1 MELDA
6 PPRLNAGVLPFV
18 LVMLRHLS
26 IRDFVIVDRLELE
39 FAPGFGALTGETGAG
54 KSILLDALGLALGGK
69 AEAGVVRSGQA
80 RAEIVAEFDLPAD
93 GPLRAWLAEQGIEVG
108 DEGALLLRRVIEGG
122 GRSRAWINGS
132 PVVLAQ
138 LRAAGEWLAD
148 IHGQHAHHALLRTD
162 AQLALVDAHGGLT
175 VRAAEVA
182 EAWRAWS
189 ALRRAREAAEE
200 GASSTE
206 RERELLGWQ
215 VSELREL
222 AFDADEWLALNQE
235 QARLAHAASLIEGSA
250 EVLDGLADGDY
261 ALVGQLE
268 RLLVRVADMARH
280 DAQLADVQELLGGA
294 GIQLDEALHAMRR
307 YRDRLDLDPGRL
319 AEIDQRIQAITVAA
333 RKYRVAP
340 EGLPDVLAESAGRL
354 ERLVR
359 QSDPAALAREE
370 AAAREAFLALA
381 QPLSDD
387 RREIAA
393 ALSAA
398 VTEAMQSLA
407 MGGAKFEIALRPADE
422 GGASGLEG
430 VEFLVT
436 ANASQPLRPL
446 ARVASG
452 GELSRI
458 GLAIQVITSRNAAT
472 PTLIFDEVDVGI
484 GGRVAEIVGRLLRQL
499 GEDRQVLCVTHLP
512 QVAAQAN
519 WQWSIAKETRDGE
532 TLSRVTPLDDA
543 ARIEEIAR
551 MLGGVNITDT
561 TRSHAAEMLGL
572 KG

>member
-1 MELDA
+1 
-6 PPRLNAGVLPFV
+6 
-18 LVMLRHLS
+18 MLRHLS
-26 IRDFVIVDRLELE
+26 IRDFVIVDRLELAFE
-39 FAPGFGALTGETGAG
+39 AGFGALTGETGAG

-80 RAEIVAEFDLPAD
+80 RAEIVAEFDLPPD
-93 GPLRAWLAEQGIEVG
+93 GPLRAWLAEQEIDA
-108 DEGALLLRRVIEGG
+108 DEGVLLMRRVIESG
-122 GRSRAWINGS
+122 GRSKAWLNGS

-138 LRAAGEWLAD
+138 LRTAGEWLAD
-148 IHGQHAHHALLRTD
+148 IHGQHAHHALLRPD
-162 AQLALVDAHGGLT
+162 AQLALVDAHGGL
-175 VRAAEVA
+175 VAQAAEVA
-182 EAWRAWS
+182 ERHRAWS

-215 VSELREL
+215 VAELREL
-222 AFDADEWLALNQE
+222 AFEPDEWAQLNQE
-235 QARLAHAASLIEGSA
+235 QARLAHAAGLIEGSA
-250 EVLDGLADGDY
+250 EVIDGLADGEY
-261 ALVGQLE
+261 ALLSQLE
-268 RLLVRVADMARH
+268 RLLSRVADMATH
-280 DAQLADVQELLGGA
+280 DGQLADVQELLGSA
-294 GIQLDEALHAMRR
+294 SIQLDEALHAMRR
-307 YRDRLDLDPGRL
+307 YRDRLDLDPDRL
-319 AEIDQRIQAITVAA
+319 AEIDQRIQAITAMA

-340 EGLPDVLAESAGRL
+340 EGLPDVLLESVGRL

-359 QSDPAALAREE
+359 QSDPEALAREE
-370 AAAREAFLALA
+370 SAAKSAFLAVA
-381 QPLSDD
+381 EPLSAA
-387 RREIAA
+387 RRKIAA
-393 ALSAA
+393 ELSAA

-407 MGGAKFEIALRPADE
+407 MGGAQFEIALRPVEE
-422 GGASGLEG
+422 GAASGLES

-436 ANASQPLRPL
+436 ANASQPLRPM

-499 GEDRQVLCVTHLP
+499 GDDRQVLCVTHLP

-572 KG
+572 TG

>member
-1 MELDA
+1 
-6 PPRLNAGVLPFV
+6 
-18 LVMLRHLS
+18 MLRHLS
-26 IRDFVIVDRLELE
+26 IRDFVIVDRLELAFE
-39 FAPGFGALTGETGAG
+39 AGFGALTGETGAG

-80 RAEIVAEFDLPAD
+80 RAEIVAEFDLPPD
-93 GPLRAWLAEQGIEVG
+93 GPLRAWLAEQEIDA
-108 DEGALLLRRVIEGG
+108 DEGVLLMRRVIESG
-122 GRSRAWINGS
+122 GRSKAWLNGS

-138 LRAAGEWLAD
+138 LRTAGEWLAD
-148 IHGQHAHHALLRTD
+148 IHGQHAHHALLRPD
-162 AQLALVDAHGGLT
+162 AQLALVDAHGGL
-175 VRAAEVA
+175 VAQAAEVA
-182 EAWRAWS
+182 ERHRAWS

-215 VSELREL
+215 VAELREL
-222 AFDADEWLALNQE
+222 AFEPEEWAQLNQE
-235 QARLAHAASLIEGSA
+235 QARLAHAVGLIEGSA
-250 EVLDGLADGDY
+250 EVIDGLADGEY
-261 ALVGQLE
+261 ALVSQLE
-268 RLLVRVADMARH
+268 RLLSRVADMATH
-280 DAQLADVQELLGGA
+280 DGQLADVQELLGSA
-294 GIQLDEALHAMRR
+294 SIQLDEALHAMRR
-307 YRDRLDLDPGRL
+307 YRDRLDLDPDRL
-319 AEIDQRIQAITVAA
+319 AEIDQRIQAITAMA

-340 EGLPDVLAESAGRL
+340 EGLPEVLADSVGRL
-354 ERLVR
+354 DRLVR
-359 QSDPAALAREE
+359 QSDPEALAREE
-370 AAAREAFLALA
+370 SAAKSAFLAVA
-381 QPLSDD
+381 EPLSAA
-387 RREIAA
+387 RRKIAA
-393 ALSAA
+393 ELSAA

-407 MGGAKFEIALRPADE
+407 MGGAQFEIALRPVEE
-422 GGASGLEG
+422 GAASGLES

-436 ANASQPLRPL
+436 ANASQPLRPM

-499 GEDRQVLCVTHLP
+499 GDDRQVLCVTHLP
-512 QVAAQAN
+512 QVAAQAR

-572 KG
+572 TG

>member
-307 YRDRLDLDPGRL
+307 YRDRLDLDPSRL

-387 RREIAA
+387 RREVAA

-422 GGASGLEG
+422 GSASGLEG

>member
-1 MELDA
+1 
-6 PPRLNAGVLPFV
+6 
-18 LVMLRHLS
+18 MLRHLS
-26 IRDFVIVDRLELE
+26 IRDFVIVDQLELE
-39 FAPGFGALTGETGAG
+39 FDAGFGALTGETGAG

-69 AEAGVVRSGQA
+69 AEAGVVRAGQA

-93 GPLRAWLAEQGIEVG
+93 GPLRDWLVEQEIEADDGCV
-108 DEGALLLRRVIEGG
+108 LMRRVIESG
-122 GRSRAWINGS
+122 GRSRAWLNGS

-138 LRAAGEWLAD
+138 MRAAGEWLAD
-148 IHGQHAHHALLRTD
+148 IHGQHAHHALLRGD
-162 AQLALVDAHGGLT
+162 AQLALVDAHGGLAA
-175 VRAAEVA
+175 RAAEVA
-182 EAWRAWS
+182 ERYRAWS

-222 AFDADEWLALNQE
+222 AFDADEWATLNQE
-235 QARLAHAASLIEGSA
+235 QARLAHAAGLIEGSA
-250 EVLDGLADGDY
+250 EVLDGLAEGEY
-261 ALVGQLE
+261 AVVPQLE
-268 RLLVRVADMARH
+268 RLLGRVAEMARH
-280 DAQLADVQELLGGA
+280 DGQLADVQELLGSA

-307 YRDRLDLDPGRL
+307 YRDRLDLDPARL
-319 AEIDQRIQAITVAA
+319 AEIDQRIQAITAAA

-340 EGLPDVLAESAGRL
+340 DGLPELLADSVFRL
-354 ERLVR
+354 ERLTR
-359 QSDPAALAREE
+359 QSDPEALAREE
-370 AAAREAFLALA
+370 AAARAAFMGVAQSLSEA
-381 QPLSDD
+381 
-387 RREIAA
+387 RRKVAA
-393 ALSAA
+393 GLSAA

-407 MGGAKFEIALRPADE
+407 MVGSRLDIALRPVEE
-422 GGASGLEG
+422 GCASGIET
-430 VEFLVT
+430 VEFLVA
-436 ANASQPLRPL
+436 ANASQPLRPM

-458 GLAIQVITSRNAAT
+458 GLAIQVITSRNAST

-499 GEDRQVLCVTHLP
+499 GDDRQVLCVTHLP

-519 WQWSIAKETRDGE
+519 WQWSIAKETRDGQ
-532 TLSRVTPLDDA
+532 TLSRVMQLDAA

-561 TRSHAAEMLGL
+561 TRSHAAEMLSL
-572 KG
+572 R